1 MALETTCIV
10 NCRCGVNDNVGSTLV
25 THMCE
30 QRSARFNALYMRV
43 CERMLLG
50 KELSEMIMRCLT
62 DMRMLVR

>member
-10 NCRCGVNDNVGSTLV
+10 NCRCGVNDNVGSTIF

-30 QRSARFNALYMRV
+30 QRSARFNALYMRA
-43 CERMLLG
+43 CERMLLE
-50 KELSEMIMRCLT
+50 KELSEMLMRCLT